1 MVRTDLMRKSGVAPP
16 HYEAALLA
24 RAGTYPLRRVGEPE
38 DVARTVRFLL
48 SDESA
53 WTTGAIV
60 DVDGGHSAAG
70 S

>member
-1 MVRTDLMRKSGVAPP
+1 MLKSGIEPQNYA
-16 HYEAALLA
+16 AALLL
-24 RAGTYPLRRVGEPE
+24 RAESYPLRRVGMPE

-48 SDESA
+48 SDESS
-53 WTTGAIV
+53 WTTGSIV

>member
-1 MVRTDLMRKSGVAPP
+1 M
-16 HYEAALLA
+16 
-24 RAGTYPLRRVGEPE
+24 PE

-48 SDESA
+48 SDESS
-53 WTTGAIV
+53 WTTGSIV

>member
-1 MVRTDLMRKSGVAPP
+1 
-16 HYEAALLA
+16 
-24 RAGTYPLRRVGEPE
+24 
-38 DVARTVRFLL
+38 VRFLL
-48 SDESA
+48 SSESA

>member
-1 MVRTDLMRKSGVAPP
+1 
-16 HYEAALLA
+16 
-24 RAGTYPLRRVGEPE
+24 
-38 DVARTVRFLL
+38 LL

>member
-1 MVRTDLMRKSGVAPP
+1 MRKSGVAPQ

-24 RAGTYPLRRVGEPE
+24 RADSYPLRRVGEPE

-48 SDESA
+48 ADESS